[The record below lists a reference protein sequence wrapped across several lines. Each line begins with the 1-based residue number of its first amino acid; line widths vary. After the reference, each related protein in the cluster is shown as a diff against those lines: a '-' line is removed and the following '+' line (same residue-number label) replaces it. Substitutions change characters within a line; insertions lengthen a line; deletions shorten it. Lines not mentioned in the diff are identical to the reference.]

1 MESINQSIKRER
13 ERIFAKRM
21 LPRRPLSSRR
31 YIFLLRERERE
42 KKKREKERERERASV
57 VCVKGVEKMAP
68 FFPMEKNVEGK
79 ITFFI
84 SFRTRT
90 HTHKSS
96 TLFVVKT
103 SISIRETDR
112 QTDRRRRRGRR
123 RRFFLCRV
131 LRRVKIPFYHHTHT
145 HHHGEENE
153 EDVSS
158 RVLLRHAHAA
168 TKLGHSLSFCRIII
182 IA

>member
-1 MESINQSIKRER
+1 MESINQSINQSIKREDFR
-13 ERIFAKRM
+13 EENAPSSSPLLARISFC
-21 LPRRPLSSRR
+21 
-31 YIFLLRERERE
+31 F
-42 KKKREKERERERASV
+42 ERERERKKRERKRERESASV

-68 FFPMEKNVEGK
+68 FFPMENVEGK
-79 ITFFI
+79 
-84 SFRTRT
+84 SLSSYHSGRAQ
-90 HTHKSS
+90 THKSS

-103 SISIRETDR
+103 SIHPRDR
-112 QTDRRRRRGRR
+112 QTDRRRRRRGRR

-131 LRRVKIPFYHHTHT
+131 RRVKIPFYHYTHT

-182 IA
+182 A

>member
-1 MESINQSIKRER
+1 MESINQSINQER

-42 KKKREKERERERASV
+42 RKKRERKRERESASV

-90 HTHKSS
+90 HTQKQHSLCRKNIHPS
-96 TLFVVKT
+96 
-103 SISIRETDR
+103 ER
-112 QTDRRRRRGRR
+112 QTDRRRRRRRGR

-131 LRRVKIPFYHHTHT
+131 LRRVKIPFYHYTHT

-182 IA
+182 A